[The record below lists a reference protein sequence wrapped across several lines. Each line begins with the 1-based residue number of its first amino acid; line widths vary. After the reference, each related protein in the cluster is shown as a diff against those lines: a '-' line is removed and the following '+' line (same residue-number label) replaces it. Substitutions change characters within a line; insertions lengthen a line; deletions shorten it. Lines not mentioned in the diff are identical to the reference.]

1 MGSAASQCGTV
12 SASGRNP
19 QPSER
24 LARGFRGLPS
34 AVGLGLR
41 PEHAAA
47 WSAGVPGVGFTEI
60 HAENYMMAGG
70 PALRFLDVV
79 AERYPLSLHG
89 VALSLGGEDPLDL
102 DHLGRLKKLIDRFH
116 PVSFSEHLAW
126 SSHKGIFYNDLL
138 PVVYDT
144 ATLTRVANHIATTQ
158 EILGMRLLLENPSTY
173 VTFASSDWDEVDFLK
188 EIALRTGCG
197 LLLDV
202 NNVAV
207 SAHNHGYSPADYIAR
222 FPHHLVGEI
231 HIAGHDEQPEAV
243 GSTVRID
250 GHGSPVSE
258 SVWNMLDQAIA
269 MGGPRPVLLERD
281 NAVPAL
287 EDLLPDLQRIAA
299 VLDAAEVDHAVAG

>member
-1 MGSAASQCGTV
+1 MGSAASQFGTA

-70 PALRFLDVV
+70 PALRFLDEV

-89 VALSLGGEDPLDL
+89 VALSLGGEGPLDR
-102 DHLGRLKKLIDRFH
+102 DHLGRLKKLIDRYH

-126 SSHKGIFYNDLL
+126 SSHKGVFYNDLL
-138 PVVYDT
+138 PVAYDT
-144 ATLTRVANHIATTQ
+144 TTLTRVANHIATTQ
-158 EILGMRLLLENPSTY
+158 EMLGMRLLLENPSTY
-173 VTFASSDWDEVDFLK
+173 VTFASSDWGEVDFLG

-258 SVWNMLDQAIA
+258 SVWNLLDQAIT

-299 VLDAAEVDHAVAG
+299 ALDAAEVDHAVAG